1 MSQIPVTIG
10 IDIGGTNTVYGY
22 VTEKG
27 RIIYESSLLTKAE
40 KSAEDLFERLFIN
53 IKKSSKKISKK
64 YMVLGIGIGAPNA
77 NYYKGIIDNP
87 PNLKWGKVNVI
98 KLLKR
103 YSDLPCVIT
112 NDANIAALGE
122 MHFGAAKKMKNFV
135 VITLG
140 TGVGSGIIVDRK
152 LLYGSDGFAGEIGH
166 TIVMPNGRKCSCGRN
181 GCLEAYASAGGIK
194 NTALQL
200 LDDLEIPSILRKIP
214 TDEITP
220 KVIYNAAK
228 KNDIIAL
235 QCFNYTSRILGM
247 KLADTVGYLSPEAII
262 LFGGIM
268 QAGDFILKPVKK
280 YMEKNL
286 FYIYKNKVK
295 IMKSSLPGAHA
306 AVLGGSA
313 LIWNELNNK

>member
-1 MSQIPVTIG
+1 MSKIPVTIG

-22 VTEKG
+22 VTKSG
-27 RIIYESSLLTKAE
+27 KIIYESSLPTKAE
-40 KSAEDLFERLFIN
+40 RSAEELFERLFSD
-53 IKKSSKKISKK
+53 IKKLSKKIIKK
-64 YMVLGIGIGAPNA
+64 YEILGIGIGAPNA

-87 PNLKWGKVNVI
+87 PNLKWGKVNAL
-98 KLLKR
+98 KLVKK
-103 YSDLPCVIT
+103 YTDLPTVIT

-122 MHFGAAKKMKNFV
+122 MLFGAAKKMKNFV

-140 TGVGSGIIVDRK
+140 TGVGSGIIVNGK
-152 LLYGSDGFAGEIGH
+152 LLYGADGFAGEIGH
-166 TIVMPNGRKCSCGRN
+166 TIVMPNGRKCGCGRN

-194 NTALQL
+194 TTALQL
-200 LDDLEIPSILRKIP
+200 LNNLEIPSMLRKVP
-214 TDEITP
+214 ANEITP

-235 QCFNYTSRILGM
+235 QCFDYTARILGM

-262 LFGGIM
+262 LFGGIT

-313 LIWNELNNK
+313 LIWNEL